1 MAEVGKSIPRLDGRA
16 RVTGATEFVGDL
28 HVPGMWH
35 GATVRSSV
43 AHGRIREIRW
53 DPDFDRDSVAVV
65 TAADIP
71 GRNIVAFIDE
81 DQPLLAD
88 GVVRHCDEAVVLIAA
103 PDRTTLAAALRAV
116 ELDIEELPALLD
128 YREADGAQVKVWG
141 EDNVVRH
148 YRMERGEV
156 DDALAGAAQI
166 IEGSYETGAQEHLYI
181 EPQGVLAEPTHDD
194 GVIVRGSMQCP
205 YYVHRAVKIAMGLGD
220 DQVRIIQMATG
231 GAFGGKED
239 YPSILC
245 GHAALLARS
254 CGRPVKLIYD
264 RVEDMRATTRRH
276 PARTTIRTGIDA
288 DGNLLAADIR
298 VDFDAGAYSTVS
310 AVVLARGVIHAIG
323 PYRCDH
329 IRVEGKALA
338 THHPPYGAFRGFGAP
353 QTCFAIERHVD
364 RLAAAVGLD
373 PAEWRRRHAL
383 QTGDHTASGQQL
395 TQSVGIGACLDA
407 AIERSGWIELRK
419 AAAEQREEGGR
430 TSRGVGIAA
439 AFHGAGFTGSG
450 EDRIKGTVGVE
461 LMANGPPYFRVLTAT
476 TDMGQAS
483 HTAFC
488 QIAADALGVEVGWV
502 TTAQPDTD
510 RVPDSGP
517 TVASRSVMVVGR
529 VVRDAALQVRRR
541 LLDYAAQHG
550 RDPFEPLDARVLAFL
565 MELGPL
571 REDASYSCPPGTNWD
586 EEHFRGDAYSA
597 YGWAADVVQVEVDRD
612 TLEVRVTGFWTAHDV
627 GRAIN
632 PAIVEGQVQGGS
644 LQGLGYGWMEEIHL
658 GEQGE
663 VANTSFG
670 TYLVPT
676 AVDTPD
682 LDVTLVEV
690 PFDYGP
696 FGAKGVGEISHDLP
710 APALV
715 AAVEDATGL
724 RLDSI
729 PVTPERLLEACRREG
744 KEWPWS

>member
-1 MAEVGKSIPRLDGRA
+1 MAEVGKSIPRLDGRS

-28 HVPGMWH
+28 RIPGMWFA
-35 GATVRSSV
+35 ATVRSPV
-43 AHGRIREIRW
+43 AHGTLRAIRW
-53 DPDFDRDSVAVV
+53 DESFDRDAVTV
-65 TAADIP
+65 ITAADIP
-71 GRNIVAFIDE
+71 GRNLVALIDE

-88 GVVRHCDEAVVLIAA
+88 GVVRHVDEAVLLIAA
-103 PDRTTLAAALRAV
+103 PTPELLEQARAAV
-116 ELDIEELPALLD
+116 TLDIEPLPALLD
-128 YREADGAQVKVWG
+128 YRAAEGAEVTVWG
-141 EDNVVRH
+141 EDNVVRR
-148 YRMERGEV
+148 YLMQRG
-156 DDALAGAAQI
+156 DAAAALDGAAQVL
-166 IEGSYETGAQEHLYI
+166 EGTYETGAQEHLYI
-181 EPQGVLAEPTHDD
+181 EPQGVIAEPTHDG

-205 YYVHRAVKIAMGLGD
+205 YYVHRAVKTVMGLGD

-239 YPSILC
+239 YPSLPC
-245 GHAALLARS
+245 SHAALLARA
-254 CGRPVKLIYD
+254 CGRPVQLIYD

-276 PARTTIRTGIDA
+276 PARTTIRAGIAA
-288 DGNLLAADIR
+288 DGTLLGADVR
-298 VDFDAGAYSTVS
+298 VEIDAGAYSTLS
-310 AVVLARGVIHAIG
+310 AVVLARAVIHALG

-329 IRVEGKALA
+329 LRVEGLALA
-338 THHPPYGAFRGFGAP
+338 TNLPPYGAFRGFGAP

-364 RLAAAVGLD
+364 RIAAAVGVD
-373 PAEWRRRHAL
+373 PAEWRQRHAL
-383 QTGDHTASGQQL
+383 ATGDRTASGQEL
-395 TQSVGIGACLDA
+395 TQSVGIGACLEA
-407 AIERSGWIELRK
+407 VLERSGWPQRR
-419 AAAEQREEGGR
+419 AGAAEQRQRGER
-430 TSRGVGIAA
+430 TARGVGIAA

-450 EDRIKGTVGVE
+450 EDRIQGTVGVE
-461 LMANGPPYFRVLTAT
+461 LAHGPPYFRVLAAS
-476 TDMGQAS
+476 TDIGQAS

-488 QIAADALGVEVGWV
+488 QIAADALGVPVAWV
-502 TTAQPDTD
+502 TTAQPDTA

-517 TVASRSVMVVGR
+517 TVASRSVMIVGR
-529 VVRDAALQVRRR
+529 VVREAALKVRRR
-541 LLDYAAQHG
+541 LLDFAAQHG
-550 RDPFEPLDARVLAFL
+550 RDPFEQLGARVEAFL
-565 MELGPL
+565 SEIGPL
-571 REDASYSCPPGTNWD
+571 REDATYSCPPGTDWD
-586 EEHFRGDAYSA
+586 DERFLGDAYSA
-597 YGWAADVVQVEVDRD
+597 YGWAADVVEVEVDRD

-627 GRAIN
+627 GKAIN
-632 PAIVEGQVQGGS
+632 PGVVEGQVHGGS

-724 RLDSI
+724 TLDAI
-729 PVTPERLLEACRREG
+729 PVTPERLLEACRRAG